1 MRGWGPLTAVCLGTF
16 MLLLDVTIVV
26 VTLPDMAGALDASL
40 SDLQWVVDGYALA
53 LAALLLGAGAA
64 ADILGRRRVHV
75 AGVVLFAAASLLC
88 GLASG
93 PGTLVAARAVQGVG
107 AAAMFATT
115 LPLLGSVYQGRRRSA
130 ALGVWG
136 AVSGGAAAVGPVL
149 GGLLAQG
156 PGWRWIF
163 FVNLPVS
170 VAAVWLTLRA
180 VPESRGPRG
189 MRVDWAGTAAFAGF
203 AGGTTYAVVRAGE
216 DGWTAPATLTSFA
229 AAALALTVFVLV
241 ERRAAHPLLDL
252 ALLRRPA
259 FVGVLA
265 GALAFNGV
273 AFGVTPYLSIWMQTL
288 LGMSPVRGGL
298 TLLPMT
304 VAAMVT
310 AVVVGRRFHGV
321 PARLTIGG
329 GLLLIGAGCFAQ
341 AVLGAGSDWTA
352 LVPGFVLVGVGTG
365 FVSPTVAGA
374 ALASVEPARH
384 GMAGGAVNTV
394 RQLGYALGV
403 AVFGTVLTSRMADDL
418 PHGTAHALAGGG
430 AAALRGVVPEHTL
443 HAAFA
448 AGLDRALVTAGC
460 AGLVAGVLVLALV
473 RAPRAAA
480 AAAATGESTAAT
492 GESRTGAGESR
503 AGAGESTA
511 PAGVT
516 ESAVPTL
523 SEEKTARRP

>member
-1 MRGWGPLTAVCLGTF
+1 MRTWGTLTAVCLGTF

-26 VTLPDMAGALDASL
+26 VALPDMAGALHASL

-53 LAALLLGAGAA
+53 LAALLLGVGAA
-64 ADILGRRRVHV
+64 ADVLGRRRVHV
-75 AGVVLFAAASLLC
+75 AGVVLFAVASLLC

-93 PGTLVAARAVQGVG
+93 PGVLVAARALQGVG

-115 LPLLGSVYQGRRRSA
+115 LPLLGSVYQGQRRSA

-136 AVSGGAAAVGPVL
+136 AVSGGAAAVGPIL
-149 GGLLAQG
+149 GGLLTEG

-170 VAAVWLTLRA
+170 VVEVWLTLRV

-203 AGGTTYAVVRAGE
+203 AGGLTYAVVRAGE
-216 DGWTAPATLTSFA
+216 DGWTAPAALTAFGC
-229 AAALALTVFVLV
+229 AALALLVFVLV

-252 ALLRRPA
+252 GLLRKPA
-259 FVGVLA
+259 FVGVMA
-265 GALAFNGV
+265 GAFAFNGV
-273 AFGVTPYLSIWMQTL
+273 AFGVTPYVSIWMQTL

-298 TLLPMT
+298 TLLPLT
-304 VAAMVT
+304 VAAMFV
-310 AVVVGRRFHGV
+310 AVLVGKLLHGV

-329 GLLLIGAGCFAQ
+329 GLLLIGSGNICQ
-341 AVLGAGSDWTA
+341 AVLDAGSGWSA

-374 ALASVEPARH
+374 ALASVPPERA

-403 AVFGTVLTSRMADDL
+403 AVFGTVLTSRMRDSL
-418 PHGTAHALAGGG
+418 PDGAAHTLAGGG
-430 AAALRGVVPEHTL
+430 AGALRGSIPEHTL
-443 HAAFA
+443 RAVFA
-448 AGLDRALVTAGC
+448 SGLDTALVTAGL
-460 AGLVAGVLVLALV
+460 AGIVAGALVLALV
-473 RAPRAAA
+473 REPRAQ
-480 AAAATGESTAAT
+480 
-492 GESRTGAGESR
+492 RT
-503 AGAGESTA
+503 
-511 PAGVT
+511 GVT
-516 ESAVPTL
+516 ESAAATQTKETTVP
-523 SEEKTARRP
+523 RV